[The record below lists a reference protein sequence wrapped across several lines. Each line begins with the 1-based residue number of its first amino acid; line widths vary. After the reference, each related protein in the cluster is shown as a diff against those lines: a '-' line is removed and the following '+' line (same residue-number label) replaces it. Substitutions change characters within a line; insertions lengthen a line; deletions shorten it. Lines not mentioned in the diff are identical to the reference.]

1 MLLRAQRRCAEETVP
16 GKYWRVE
23 ASSDLRFSQ
32 QLDATL
38 SLNGERDRRRA
49 NDSRFADVLIPRLRV
64 AYQFTPELALR
75 TIGEFRVQRGYD
87 TAGDISSRERSLSLD
102 FLASYYVRPGT
113 VVYVGYGSLLR
124 GETARTLS
132 VWHNNLFVKL
142 SYLWQG

>member
-1 MLLRAQRRCAEETVP
+1 RFQLWAESERYEAVRGTVSASFGDNVVFEETVP

-23 ASSDLRFSQ
+23 ASSDLRFNQ

-87 TAGDISSRERSLSLD
+87 TQSALSSRERSLSLD
-102 FLASYYVRPGT
+102 FL
-113 VVYVGYGSLLR
+113 
-124 GETARTLS
+124 
-132 VWHNNLFVKL
+132 
-142 SYLWQG
+142 

>member
-1 MLLRAQRRCAEETVP
+1 MSFWDASYALRRRVAVKRLRADIERGDAE
-16 GKYWRVE
+16 
-23 ASSDLRFSQ
+23 SQ
-32 QLDATL
+32 
-38 SLNGERDRRRA
+38 GIP
-49 NDSRFADVLIPRLRV
+49 ADVGQSV
-64 AYQFTPELALR
+64 MPE

-87 TAGDISSRERSLSLD
+87 TQSALLSRERSLSLD

-132 VWHNNLFVKL
+132 VSHNNLFVKL